1 MKLSGLSRF
10 SFPFLTFFQQ
20 VRKTQR
26 STGNSQSRKETCVK
40 PPPPITGSHA
50 EDTLQL
56 FESLI
61 DDKLMITITEN
72 MRRNLINAVFKNRRC
87 RWQGSAPVRIMER
100 LVS

>member
-40 PPPPITGSHA
+40 PPPPPITGSHA

-61 DDKLMITITEN
+61 DNKLMITITEN
-72 MRRNLINAVFKNRRC
+72 MRRNLINAVLRTGGVVGKEVHL
-87 RWQGSAPVRIMER
+87 SE
-100 LVS
+100 